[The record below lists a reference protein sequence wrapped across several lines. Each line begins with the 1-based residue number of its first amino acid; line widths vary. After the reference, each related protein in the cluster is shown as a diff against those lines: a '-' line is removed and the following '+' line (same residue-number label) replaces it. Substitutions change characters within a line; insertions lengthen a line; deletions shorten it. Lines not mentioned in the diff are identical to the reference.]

1 MKKLSFLLIL
11 TLVVGILAA
20 CGGTSDEA
28 TTDEGTNQTEEKK
41 VIRVGATGQS
51 YPNSYKEDD
60 KLVGFDVE
68 VMEKVAA
75 NLGYEI
81 AWVNSDFSGLIGQ
94 LETGKID
101 TIANAVAVTEE
112 RQEIYDFSEP
122 YTYLG
127 ITIVTHE
134 DNDDINSLE
143 DLKGKTVSGVLGSN
157 NVKNL
162 EAYDKNGEI
171 SIRTYET
178 RDGAMNDAINKR
190 VEGYV
195 NAKPSLLAEIN
206 KADLPL
212 KFVGEPFVYE
222 AVAFPFVKG
231 SNEELREAITAEV
244 QKLHENGTISELSIK
259 YYGED
264 VSKKE

>member
-1 MKKLSFLLIL
+1 MKKISFLLIL

-20 CGGTSDEA
+20 CGGNE
-28 TTDEGTNQTEEKK
+28 EGTTNEGSNQTEEKK
-41 VIRVGATGQS
+41 VIRAGATGVS
-51 YPNSYKEDD
+51 YPNSYKEND
-60 KLVGFDVE
+60 KLIGFDVE
-68 VMEKVAA
+68 VLEIAAA
-75 NLGYEI
+75 NLGYEVQ
-81 AWVNSDFSGLIGQ
+81 WVNSDFSGLLGQ

-112 RQEIYDFSEP
+112 RKGKYDFADP
-122 YTYLG
+122 YSYLG

-134 DNDDINSLE
+134 ENDQINSLE

-171 SIRTYET
+171 GIRTYET

-190 VEGYV
+190 VDGYV
-195 NAKPSLLAEIN
+195 NSKPALLAEIN
-206 KADLPL
+206 KGNLPL
-212 KFVGEPFVYE
+212 KFVGDPFVYE

-231 SNEELREAITAEV
+231 TNEELREALSAEV
-244 QKLHENGTISELSIK
+244 QKLHEDGTITELSIK
-259 YYGED
+259 YFGED
-264 VSKKE
+264 VSKKD

>member
-1 MKKLSFLLIL
+1 MKKISFLLIL

-20 CGGTSDEA
+20 CGGGAEEG
-28 TTDEGTNQTEEKK
+28 TTNDATNQTEEKK

-51 YPNSYKEDD
+51 YPNSYKEND

-68 VMEKVAA
+68 VLEIAAA
-75 NLGYEI
+75 NLGYEVE
-81 AWVNSDFSGLIGQ
+81 WVNSDFSGLLGQ
-94 LETGKID
+94 LETKKID

-112 RQEIYDFSEP
+112 RQAKYDFTEP
-122 YTYLG
+122 YSYLG

-134 DNDDINSLE
+134 ENDHITSLE

-171 SIRTYET
+171 QIRTYET

-190 VEGYV
+190 VDGYV

-206 KADLPL
+206 KGDLPL

-222 AVAFPFVKG
+222 GVAFPFVKG
-231 SNEELREAITAEV
+231 TNTELREALSAEV
-244 QKLHENGTISELSIK
+244 KKLHEDGTISELSIK
-259 YYGED
+259 YFGED
-264 VSKKE
+264 VSKKD